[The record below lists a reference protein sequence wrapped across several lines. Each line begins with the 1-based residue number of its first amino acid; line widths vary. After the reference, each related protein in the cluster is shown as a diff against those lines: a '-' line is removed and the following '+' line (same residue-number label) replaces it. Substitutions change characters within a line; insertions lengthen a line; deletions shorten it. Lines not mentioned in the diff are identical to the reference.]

1 MGVPAKP
8 NCREKPRSQKR
19 DPGHPPPTHP
29 PGNRP
34 YDPTLCLALTISHTV
49 PRSGESNKKR
59 MYHGSAVL
67 GHPSVRYVGY
77 SQ

>member
-1 MGVPAKP
+1 MNVKWP
-8 NCREKPRSQKR
+8 
-19 DPGHPPPTHP
+19 DLGHPLTHLGP
-29 PGNRP
+29 SCRP

-49 PRSGESNKKR
+49 PRSGESNKTR